1 MYKVIKASV
10 DFKIFTLFL
19 QLLLPDLIFTT
30 AKIIPLKMDDM
41 FGNLLKVS
49 GQRSYSTGK

>member
-49 GQRSYSTGK
+49 GQRSDSTGK